1 MEVVTGNKYKEGG
14 SKMIKTV
21 IRLKD
26 DMVMVFDGMGEQM
39 TVYQGQ
45 YDQAREKVLE
55 DAPLDAVFVNWF
67 GSDAI
72 PETVSREDW

>member
-26 DMVMVFDGMGEQM
+26 DAVMVFDDRGEQL

-67 GSDAI
+67 GSNAI
-72 PETVSREDW
+72 PQTVSREDW

>member
-1 MEVVTGNKYKEGG
+1 
-14 SKMIKTV
+14 MIKTV

-45 YDQAREKVLE
+45 YDQAKEKVLE

>member
-1 MEVVTGNKYKEGG
+1 
-14 SKMIKTV
+14 MIKTV

-26 DMVMVFDGMGEQM
+26 DAVMVFDDRGEQL

-67 GSDAI
+67 GSNAI
-72 PETVSREDW
+72 PQTVSREDW

>member
-45 YDQAREKVLE
+45 YDQAKEKVLE

>member
-26 DMVMVFDGMGEQM
+26 DMVMVFDGRGEQL

-55 DAPLDAVFVNWF
+55 DAPLDAVFLHWL

-72 PETVSREDW
+72 PQTVSREDW